1 MPRSRRSQLV
11 ALTQTS
17 KKTRDH
23 KASVVQDI
31 RSAVDDHESIF
42 LFSYENMRSNLFKKV
57 RMDFREPDMEGKSSR
72 IFLGKNK
79 LMQIALGKTPED
91 EYADNLRAM
100 SKHVTGSVG
109 LLMTSKSREEVVRYF
124 AELAEEDFARAGSI
138 APKQV
143 VVTNE
148 MMYNFPVSMVEQFRK
163 LGMPIEVDT
172 GKLVLIGN
180 RKEYVVC
187 KEGQELS
194 VEACKILFQ
203 FGIKLSEF
211 KVDLVCHW
219 TNNGAITEF

>member
-1 MPRSRRSQLV
+1 
-11 ALTQTS
+11 
-17 KKTRDH
+17 
-23 KASVVQDI
+23 
-31 RSAVDDHESIF
+31 
-42 LFSYENMRSNLFKKV
+42 
-57 RMDFREPDMEGKSSR
+57 
-72 IFLGKNK
+72 
-79 LMQIALGKTPED
+79 
-91 EYADNLRAM
+91 M

-138 APKQV
+138 APKQI

-211 KVDLVCHW
+211 KVDLVC
-219 TNNGAITEF
+219 